1 HSYPTRRSSDLDILY
16 ELESQLAPLKKQ
28 ADIAH
33 SFLDQKEKLTD
44 LDISV
49 TVWQIQHLTEKI
61 KEDSHK
67 KEQLEHDLELVV
79 KEIEKLEQKQI
90 QQVDKLTAIEELRED
105 INHKLIQVVREKERT
120 EAALNL
126 FDEKA
131 RHREAFIKE

>member
-1 HSYPTRRSSDLDILY
+1 MEEAARDYKYKVRKQEAEIKLEQTQDNLHRVQDILY

-61 KEDSHK
+61 KDDSHK
-67 KEQLEHDLELVV
+67 KEQLEHDLELMV
-79 KEIEKLEQKQI
+79 KEIEKLEQK
-90 QQVDKLTAIEELRED
+90 DRKS
-105 INHKLIQVVREKERT
+105 
-120 EAALNL
+120 
-126 FDEKA
+126 
-131 RHREAFIKE
+131 